1 MIKSNSRGEA
11 APLGHT
17 AAGPASTPFPFPCSA
32 PPKTS
37 FGAPRPQPGA
47 PVGVGGCGVWGSVGC
62 RDAERGDSDRADGR
76 ARSCVRAGSGGQGKV
91 VPHRADGTAR
101 LPRAVGTARCRS
113 SGRAGTPLSAIGAA
127 LGDPCP
133 SFPARRAV
141 RFDGGQELPRAPAFP
156 RGSGDG
162 IGRPSL
168 QGCAPTPQPSRE
180 QRGGRGRGQRD
191 RWRRRSPRGRRQLP
205 APAAPRARAAE
216 APPPP

>member
-1 MIKSNSRGEA
+1 M
-11 APLGHT
+11 

-47 PVGVGGCGVWGSVGC
+47 PVGVGGCGAALAAGTLSVGTATVP
-62 RDAERGDSDRADGR
+62 REGHGAA
-76 ARSCVRAGSGGQGKV
+76 SGGQGKV

-180 QRGGRGRGQRD
+180 QRGGRGRGQRG